1 MVSQGVGRRIER
13 LAWLLAGLGAVL
25 SLYLLPVE
33 AAVLRLEAQVET
45 LGPWGWVA
53 YGLAYA
59 ILSLLFVPAS
69 ALGVGAG
76 AVFGGVLGGMAVFGG
91 GILAASVGFWVG
103 RVLGRARLERLFEGR
118 QAWRVVDQ
126 AVGRDGAKVVALVR
140 LLPVIPFS
148 ASNYAFGVTGIPFRV
163 YLPVSAV
170 ALLPGMFTYVALGAL
185 GRFRLGS
192 LFDERLGLLLLL
204 GGGLVLLVLRTLVRW
219 ALRTLDAAGS
229 GLFKPSARTPRPG
242 RAVAWAFCSAVV
254 WAGAYQNREA
264 LAGIL
269 GPPPVHGVERH
280 PAEGEAFDHQELDRL
295 LGRYVDAGG
304 AVDYVG
310 LRAEGE
316 VLRRYLDRVAFA
328 DFERLSRDE
337 KLAFLINAY
346 NANTLRLIIEHWP
359 IASILEIPADR
370 RWRGRRFSIGRRE
383 VSLEQL
389 EHRWIRAEFAE
400 PRVHF
405 ALVCA
410 SKSCP
415 PLLPRAYRGSDLEL
429 TLAEVTRRAH
439 ADPNFV
445 ALSADRRELWL
456 TPLYDWYRTDLTI
469 GAGAL
474 LPAVASRAPLVA
486 EALSAGAQPRIR
498 WRTWDW
504 TLNVRSPPRSAPPTP
519 LVPAPA
525 ADAPPAAPP

>member
-1 MVSQGVGRRIER
+1 MGRRIER

-45 LGPWGWVA
+45 LGVWGWVV

-69 ALGVGAG
+69 ALGIGAG
-76 AVFGGVLGGMAVFGG
+76 AVFGALLGGMAVFGG
-91 GILAASVGFWVG
+91 GILAASVGFGIG
-103 RVLGRARLERLFEGR
+103 RILGRARLERLFEGR
-118 QAWRVVDQ
+118 QAWQVVDQ

-163 YLPVSAV
+163 YLPVSAL

-185 GRFRLGS
+185 GRFRLGA

-204 GGGLVLLVLRTLVRW
+204 VGGLLLLVLRTLVRW

-229 GLFKPSARTPRPG
+229 GLFKPSARPPQPR
-242 RAVAWAFCSAVV
+242 RAVAYAVLSAAI

-280 PAEGEAFDHQELDRL
+280 PPEGEAFDHQEFDRL
-295 LGRYVDAGG
+295 LQRYVDARGG
-304 AVDYVG
+304 VDYVG
-310 LRAEGE
+310 LGSESAG
-316 VLRRYLDRVAFA
+316 LHRYLDRLAFA
-328 DFERLSRDE
+328 EFDRLSRDE

-346 NANTLRLIIEHWP
+346 NATTLRLILEHWP
-359 IASILEIPADR
+359 VTSILEIPSDR

-383 VSLEQL
+383 VSLDQL
-389 EHRWIRAEFAE
+389 EHRWIRAEFDE

-415 PLLPRAYRGSDLEL
+415 PLLPRAYRGSDLEV

-439 ADPNFV
+439 ADPQFV
-445 ALSADRRELWL
+445 ALSADQQELWL
-456 TPLYDWYRTDLTI
+456 TPLYDWYRTDLTA

-474 LPAVASRAPLVA
+474 LPAVASRAPAVA
-486 EALSAGAQPRIR
+486 EAVAAGARPVIR
-498 WRTWDW
+498 WRAWDW
-504 TLNVRSPPRSAPPTP
+504 SLNVQSPLGSTR
-519 LVPAPA
+519 
-525 ADAPPAAPP
+525 PAAPAFAPAGDGQPPPPP